1 MERTKKVEPLI
12 NDAKDI
18 ERRKQLVTVAHNELN
33 NVWIKGKKLKTSTK
47 INNTNLS

>member
-18 ERRKQLVTVAHNELN
+18 ERRKQLENNELN
-33 NVWIKGKKLKTSTK
+33 NVWIKGTKLKTSTK